1 MSDAATLFNK
11 YKTAP
16 KGGVFSMEGSGSSWD
31 IQIYDWSE
39 GQSDQKLI
47 TLRNGLTK
55 TNRCAGRFFKVGTE
69 FQFTIVSMKGTF
81 PPSAQTALRQQLKN
95 ATITLQKSSAAQ
107 ADEDRLQKML
117 AGGGDKSDAQ
127 QLGMNED
134 ELDGLDLMF
143 GDEAGAEEAPGGAE
157 ADGLGDLGDL
167 ADLDGLAGLVDGDDA
182 EAEPAYPGQISQMK
196 VSKAQ
201 LELKAAA
208 DAVGGELSKL
218 GKAVAAFSKDN
229 DLGDGADTQKAIEG
243 ELGRIHGETLN
254 NIDALFNATSAG
266 DAAASEA
273 AWKSA
278 VQYLSNQEKL
288 LSSDP
293 VFAHLKNN
301 PWGIDPIAPFV
312 KALGN
317 ARKSLGA

>member
-95 ATITLQKSSAAQ
+95 ATITLQKSSEAQ

-134 ELDGLDLMF
+134 ELEGLDLMF
-143 GDEAGAEEAPGGAE
+143 GDEAKSEEDAEGAE
-157 ADGLGDLGDL
+157 ADGLDDLGDL
-167 ADLDGLAGLVDGDDA
+167 ADLDGLAGPGLAPAPVHVGLAFYNGAQSA
-182 EAEPAYPGQISQMK
+182 EEMTANAQAALRSAEREPSGSRRSGSPAS
-196 VSKAQ
+196 
-201 LELKAAA
+201 
-208 DAVGGELSKL
+208 
-218 GKAVAAFSKDN
+218 
-229 DLGDGADTQKAIEG
+229 T
-243 ELGRIHGETLN
+243 R
-254 NIDALFNATSAG
+254 
-266 DAAASEA
+266 
-273 AWKSA
+273 AWCLPK
-278 VQYLSNQEKL
+278 
-288 LSSDP
+288 
-293 VFAHLKNN
+293 
-301 PWGIDPIAPFV
+301 
-312 KALGN
+312 
-317 ARKSLGA
+317 